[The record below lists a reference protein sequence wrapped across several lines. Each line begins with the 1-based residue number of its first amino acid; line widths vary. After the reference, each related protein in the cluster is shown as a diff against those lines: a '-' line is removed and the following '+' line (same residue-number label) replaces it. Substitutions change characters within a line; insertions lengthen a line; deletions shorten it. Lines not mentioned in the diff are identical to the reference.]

1 MKRAIARSIVGVLV
15 VLACVSCL
23 SRDADSAPLLKAG
36 ERMVFFGDSI
46 TEQRI
51 YTRYVMDY
59 FALRYPGANI
69 TFRNAGWSGDRSP
82 GALDRLKRD
91 VLSLKPDVVSICFGM
106 NDGNYHPF
114 EKAAFDTFIK
124 GLSGIVSQLKASGAR
139 VVLLT
144 PGCVDPDKNGCYLN
158 VDLNGYNETLALFA
172 DGVEDLAEKERL
184 PVYDINKL
192 MLDIQTQAKAEE
204 PKFTMIPDGIHPSP
218 TGHALMAYG
227 LLSALGCISS
237 ASGLDID
244 AAKATVVP
252 DRCTVKNL
260 VVKEDAITFVRTD
273 EALPIYYEAEV
284 ARIARFAPFIF
295 DLNAY
300 KLRVTGLKPGTWKL
314 EVQGNEVGNFS
325 ADTLAVGIDLADRPG
340 PWKKLAETVSALSS
354 DQENLYFMR
363 WRQIELIGIPD
374 EAASQKESLLKK
386 LDSLIEA
393 KEAARAKAAADRTWK
408 WSLTMQ

>member
-1 MKRAIARSIVGVLV
+1 M
-15 VLACVSCL
+15 LACL
-23 SRDADSAPLLKAG
+23 SSISQSALGAPLLKTG

-91 VLSLKPDVVSICFGM
+91 VLSQKPNVVSICFGM
-106 NDGNYHPF
+106 NDGNYRSF
-114 EKAAFDTFIK
+114 DKTAFDTYMK
-124 GLSGIVSQLKASGAR
+124 GMSGLVSELKAYGAR

-144 PGCVDPDKNGCYLN
+144 PGCVDPDKNGCYIN
-158 VDLNGYNETLALFA
+158 VNLIGYNDTLARYA
-172 DGVEDLAEKERL
+172 DGVKDLAANERL
-184 PVYDINKL
+184 PVYDIHKL
-192 MLDIQTQAKAEE
+192 MLDVQTQAKAAD
-204 PKFTMIPDGIHPSP
+204 PKFTMIPDGIHPTP

-227 LLSALGCISS
+227 LLSALGCVSP

-244 AAKATVVP
+244 AVKATVVP

-260 VVKEDAITFVRTD
+260 VVKEDAVTFVRTD
-273 EALPIYYEAEV
+273 EALPISYDPEV
-284 ARIARFAPFIF
+284 ARIEKFAPFLS

-300 KLRVTGLKPGTWKL
+300 KFKVTGLKPGTWKL
-314 EVQGNEVGNFS
+314 NVRGTEVGKFS
-325 ADTLAVGIDLADRPG
+325 AETLTRGVDLADQPG
-340 PWKKLAETVSALSS
+340 PWKTLAKAVSALSS

-363 WRQIELIGIPD
+363 WRQIQLIGIPV
-374 EAASQKESLLKK
+374 EAKRETDSLLKK
-386 LDSLIEA
+386 LDRLIDA
-393 KEAARAKAAADRTWK
+393 KETARAMMALDRTWN
-408 WSLTMQ
+408 WTLTLER